1 MKPIVADTDDR
12 RWQAV
17 CERDTRADGQ
27 FVFAVLTTGICC
39 RPSCRSARAAGK
51 RALFCRRRRRRG
63 GGIPPC
69 KRCQPDKDYPQQQ
82 RIDKVAQ
89 ACRLLEQDAPLT
101 LEALARQLAVSPF
114 HFHRLFKSVTGMTP
128 KAWQQAWRA
137 RRLREALEQGKP
149 VTRAALAAGFPD
161 SSSYYRQADAAL
173 GMTASQFRRGGAAT
187 VVTWTTGDCALG
199 RCLVAQSERGVCAVL
214 PGDNDAALLDDLRQ
228 RFPAPSCVRATL
240 SFVADGGD
248 FRPPRRQPAAG
259 IAAAGSA
266 GHRVSAAGLAGA
278 AADPGGETRS
288 YRQVAEHIGQPRAV
302 RAVAGACAANSLAV
316 IVPCHRVVRED
327 GALSGYRWGTARK
340 AQLLAREAQRG
351 GVMLDLFSDTPPW
364 QEPLAPARWCCAL
377 CPRAR
382 PGAAAGDCRR
392 RPPVAVS
399 PDGHAG
405 RVHHVGRHDQLRRA
419 GLDHRSPRLPLR
431 PGRSGNRSNLAADA
445 CRIP

>member
-39 RPSCRSARAAGK
+39 RPSCRSRRARRENVRFFADVAAAVAAGF
-51 RALFCRRRRRRG
+51 R
-63 GGIPPC
+63 PC

-82 RIDKVAQ
+82 RVDKVAQ

-101 LEALARQLAVSPF
+101 LEALAGQLAMSPF

-128 KAWQQAWRA
+128 KAWQQ
-137 RRLREALEQGKP
+137 
-149 VTRAALAAGFPD
+149 
-161 SSSYYRQADAAL
+161 AL

-214 PGDNDAALLDDLRQ
+214 PGDNDAALLDDLRR
-228 RFPAPSCVRATL
+228 RFPNAELRE
-240 SFVADGGD
+240 GD
-248 FRPPRRQPAAG
+248 PDFCQQMAEIFAHLDDSRRPVSLPLDLQGTAFQLQVWQALRQIP
-259 IAAAGSA
+259 
-266 GHRVSAAGLAGA
+266 V
-278 AADPGGETRS
+278 GETRS

-340 AQLLAREAQRG
+340 AQLLAREAQH
-351 GVMLDLFSDTPPW
+351 
-364 QEPLAPARWCCAL
+364 EEE
-377 CPRAR
+377 
-382 PGAAAGDCRR
+382 
-392 RPPVAVS
+392 
-399 PDGHAG
+399 
-405 RVHHVGRHDQLRRA
+405 
-419 GLDHRSPRLPLR
+419 
-431 PGRSGNRSNLAADA
+431 
-445 CRIP
+445 

>member
-1 MKPIVADTDDR
+1 MKSIVADTDDR

-39 RPSCRSARAAGK
+39 RPSCRSRRARRENVRFFADVAAAVAAGF
-51 RALFCRRRRRRG
+51 R
-63 GGIPPC
+63 PC

-82 RIDKVAQ
+82 RVDKVAQ
-89 ACRLLEQDAPLT
+89 ACRLLEQDAPLN
-101 LEALARQLAVSPF
+101 LEALAGQLAMSPF

-137 RRLREALEQGKP
+137 QRLREALEQGIP

-187 VVTWTTGDCALG
+187 VVTWTTGDCA
-199 RCLVAQSERGVCAVL
+199 VL
-214 PGDNDAALLDDLRQ
+214 PGDNDAALLDDLRR
-228 RFPAPSCVRATL
+228 RFPNAELRE
-240 SFVADGGD
+240 GD
-248 FRPPRRQPAAG
+248 PDFCQQMAEIFAHLDDSRRPVSLPLDLQGTAFQLQVWQALRQIP
-259 IAAAGSA
+259 
-266 GHRVSAAGLAGA
+266 V
-278 AADPGGETRS
+278 GETRS

-340 AQLLAREAQRG
+340 AQLLAREAQH
-351 GVMLDLFSDTPPW
+351 
-364 QEPLAPARWCCAL
+364 EEE
-377 CPRAR
+377 
-382 PGAAAGDCRR
+382 
-392 RPPVAVS
+392 
-399 PDGHAG
+399 
-405 RVHHVGRHDQLRRA
+405 
-419 GLDHRSPRLPLR
+419 
-431 PGRSGNRSNLAADA
+431 
-445 CRIP
+445 